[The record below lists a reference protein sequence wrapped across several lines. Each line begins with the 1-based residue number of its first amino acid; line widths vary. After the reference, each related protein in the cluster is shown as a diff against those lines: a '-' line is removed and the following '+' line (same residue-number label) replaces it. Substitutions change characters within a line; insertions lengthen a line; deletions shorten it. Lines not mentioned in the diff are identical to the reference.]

1 MIPLALSI
9 LIFMGGFEAGMV
21 FAIKVCVLL
30 CYDLPGTIG
39 VTYKYVLWGDRFR
52 LVACDEGW

>member
-21 FAIKVCVLL
+21 FAIKVCVYV
-30 CYDLPGTIG
+30 CGLPGIIG
-39 VTYKYVLWGDRFR
+39 VTYKYVLWGDRLC

>member
-1 MIPLALSI
+1 
-9 LIFMGGFEAGMV
+9 MGGFEAGMV
-21 FAIKVCVLL
+21 FAIKVCVYV
-30 CYDLPGTIG
+30 CGLPGIIG

>member
-21 FAIKVCVLL
+21 FAIKVCVALL
-30 CYDLPGTIG
+30 WYYLCDLQLRSLGRPTPFGSLRRG
-39 VTYKYVLWGDRFR
+39 
-52 LVACDEGW
+52 LVI